1 MRNGKKILLIPFTL
15 QILLVFAWAVLAD
28 LQGENSYFLI
38 PKNTFS
44 DLHARRSILARNHA
58 RLSCFQKSFSSLAL
72 AVAFHSYFIVF
83 FLLPSNS
90 IIRC

>member
-38 PKNTFS
+38 PKTPSQTFTPDVVS
-44 DLHARRSILARNHA
+44 
-58 RLSCFQKSFSSLAL
+58 
-72 AVAFHSYFIVF
+72 
-83 FLLPSNS
+83 
-90 IIRC
+90 